1 MIALLRRHMRN
12 ALLVVAAG
20 GCADASA
27 PAPAPEIVSAVVE
40 SNPENVIS
48 AAVTIVAQ
56 NADSVRVHYRLEGG
70 EAADSVTPA
79 EATGESNTIPVVGLL
94 PERRY
99 SMRAVAFGPGGVT
112 SGDAVL
118 FVTGALPADLPAYSA
133 SGDDPSPGYVVFAA
147 GRYGVVIDNAGRVVW
162 YRSFVDGLWLNFM
175 AQANDRYVTR
185 FVTPDPFDGEAWVE
199 VDQLGN
205 VTRTFG
211 CRMNL
216 QPRFHDVIVE
226 EDGSYWILC
235 DETRVMD
242 LSASGGHAEAEV
254 TGTAVQYIGADGEM
268 RFHWSPFDHFDIMD
282 VDSATRAEPRVN
294 WTHGN
299 SLDLDG
305 AGGLLVSFRNL
316 NEITSIDARTGAV
329 RWRLGGARNEF
340 EFVGQDPFAGQ
351 HSVRTMGAG
360 RIVLLDNV
368 GDAASQAEQWQIDAA
383 SRVATLERSQSATPA
398 VRTLVGGS
406 VQSLP
411 GDRTLVSF
419 GTEGRVEEYDAS
431 GRVVW
436 RIEGTPGYVFRAQRI
451 QSLYH
456 PGRGVR

>member
-1 MIALLRRHMRN
+1 MISAWRQARN
-12 ALLVVAAG
+12 ALLAVAVGA
-20 GCADASA
+20 CAEGSA
-27 PAPAPEIVSAVVE
+27 PAPPPEIVSAAVE

-48 AAVTIVAQ
+48 AAVTIVAR
-56 NADSVRVHYRLEGG
+56 NADSVRVHFRLEGSAG
-70 EAADSVTPA
+70 IDSMTPA
-79 EATGESNTIPVVGLL
+79 EVTNESNTIAVLGLL

-99 SMRAVAFGPGGVT
+99 RMRAVAFGPGGVT
-112 SGDAVL
+112 QGDDMH
-118 FVTGALPADLPAYSA
+118 FVTGALPADLPSYNA

-147 GRYGVVIDNAGRVVW
+147 GRYGIVIDNTGRVVW

-185 FVTPDPFDGEAWVE
+185 LVTPDQFDREPWLE

-211 CRMNL
+211 CAMKL

-226 EDGSYWILC
+226 KDGSYWILC
-235 DETRVMD
+235 DEMRVMD
-242 LSASGGHAEAEV
+242 FSAGGGHAAAEV

-268 RFHWSPFDHFDIMD
+268 LFHWSPFDHFDIMD

-299 SLDLDG
+299 SLDLDES
-305 AGGLLVSFRNL
+305 GGLLISFRNL
-316 NEITSIDARTGAV
+316 NEITSIDVRTGAV

-340 EFVGQDPFAGQ
+340 HFVGQEPFAGQ
-351 HSVRTMGAG
+351 HSVRTMRTGQ
-360 RIVLLDNV
+360 IVLLDNV
-368 GDAASQAEQWQIDAA
+368 GDAASQAEQWQIDASA
-383 SRVATLERSQSATPA
+383 RIATLVRSQSATPA

-419 GTEGRVEEYDAS
+419 GTEGRVEEYDAG

-436 RIEGTPGYVFRAQRI
+436 RIEGAPGYVFRAQRI
-451 QSLYH
+451 QSLYR
-456 PGRGVR
+456 PGHGVR